1 MYKMLEIHC
10 KDMEMKIQK
19 EKRDDIHK
27 STLCETFDTNRPTEL
42 NIIMNKWSNST
53 AYKLTLVWHS
63 VDKL

>member
-42 NIIMNKWSNST
+42 NIIMNK
-53 AYKLTLVWHS
+53 
-63 VDKL
+63 